1 MSYCIV
7 DPRAVFELK
16 RVPIELVESKR
27 AVFYSQGMVER
38 NQVLIKD

>member
-16 RVPIELVESKR
+16 RSANRIGTK
-27 AVFYSQGMVER
+27 
-38 NQVLIKD
+38 